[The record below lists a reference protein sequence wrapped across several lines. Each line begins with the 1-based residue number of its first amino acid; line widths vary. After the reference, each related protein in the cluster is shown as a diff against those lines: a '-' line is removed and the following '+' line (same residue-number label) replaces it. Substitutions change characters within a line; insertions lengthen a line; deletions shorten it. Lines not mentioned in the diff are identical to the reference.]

1 MGIKDQGRHG
11 HCSKCWEENKV
22 RKIPA
27 FMELTFFYWRETG
40 NKQVNINLK
49 KNKIQIVFLNNE
61 VNEMGYLLVK
71 V

>member
-1 MGIKDQGRHG
+1 
-11 HCSKCWEENKV
+11 
-22 RKIPA
+22 
-27 FMELTFFYWRETG
+27 MELTFFYWRETG
-40 NKQVNINLK
+40 NKQVNINFL